1 MSVPSRTS
9 ATRTVAKPKR
19 AEQERSKLA
28 KRRILDAAVKVLVDE
43 GYSNA
48 TTLRIQKEAG
58 ASRGGLLHHFPSRDA
73 LLIAS
78 VHHLAAERFRD
89 LSTRTDWPEDPR
101 ERISDAVETM
111 WATYAQPY
119 FWASIELWVAARSH
133 EELRVAL
140 LPEEQVLG
148 ALVRASTD
156 VFFGAEL
163 CALPTYSM
171 VRELLNTSMR
181 GVAMTYALEP
191 RDHRKDPHL
200 QGWKTIA
207 WTMLLSRE
215 TSTPHS

>member
-9 ATRTVAKPKR
+9 ATRAGSKPKR
-19 AEQERSKLA
+19 AEQERSRLA

-58 ASRGGLLHHFPSRDA
+58 VSRGGLLHHFPSRDA

-89 LSTRTDWPEDPR
+89 LGSRTDWPEEPR
-101 ERISDAVETM
+101 ERISDAIDTM

-140 LPEEQVLG
+140 LPAEQIMG
-148 ALVRASTD
+148 ATVRASTD
-156 VFFGAEL
+156 VFFGAQL
-163 CALPTYSM
+163 CGHPEYPRI
-171 VRELLNTSMR
+171 RELLNTSMR

-191 RDHRKDPHL
+191 RNHRDDPHL
-200 QGWKTIA
+200 HDWKTTA
-207 WTMLLSRE
+207 WTTLLSVEERA
-215 TSTPHS
+215 HKR